1 MNQALRV
8 ALILAAFVGIF
19 AAGAAVGGV
28 VMAHF
33 AKERFDRLDSD
44 RKEEQRHHQQEQRRL
59 AMMSEG
65 LRMQLQRQQQDFQ
78 QQRQQLQQ
86 LQQQQASRGAQAGQ
100 PGRALPSPEQFGPQ
114 LMQRFVNQIQ
124 PRASNDQRDK
134 IRPMVNQAAED
145 LRRLRRDTAHS
156 TELILQQLQD
166 QIAAV
171 LTPEQRD
178 HFTDAI
184 ARWRDAIQKYNTEQ
198 QQRQAQARL
207 AEQEQLKRIQQRRQQ
222 QQRPPQVAG
231 APASPSP
238 SSYQGPLAVSI
249 QGAVKNPGRYDLV
262 AGTNISVVD
271 IVAKA
276 GGFTDLAAGNDVRIT
291 HVSDVP
297 VSHVDVEGIIKGSS
311 SLKADDAALVVHPG
325 DIIFVPQKP

>member
-19 AAGAAVGGV
+19 AAGAVLGGV

-44 RKEEQRHHQQEQRRL
+44 RKEEQHHHQQEQRRL
-59 AMMSEG
+59 TMVSEG

-86 LQQQQASRGAQAGQ
+86 LQQQQQRSGPAGQ
-100 PGRALPSPEQFGPQ
+100 PGRTLPSPEQFGPQ

-124 PRASNDQRDK
+124 PRASNEERDK
-134 IRPMVNQAAED
+134 IRPMVNQAAEE

-156 TELILQQLQD
+156 TELILQRLQD
-166 QIAAV
+166 QIAGV

-184 ARWRDAIQKYNTEQ
+184 ARWRDAIQKYNNEQ

-222 QQRPPQVAG
+222 QQHPPQAAG
-231 APASPSP
+231 AIAAPVTPAPPSPAPASTPPAAAAPAAPAPSAP
-238 SSYQGPLAVSI
+238 APADKP
-249 QGAVKNPGRYDLV
+249 A
-262 AGTNISVVD
+262 
-271 IVAKA
+271 A
-276 GGFTDLAAGNDVRIT
+276 GG
-291 HVSDVP
+291 
-297 VSHVDVEGIIKGSS
+297 
-311 SLKADDAALVVHPG
+311 
-325 DIIFVPQKP
+325 

>member
-19 AAGAAVGGV
+19 AAGAVLGGV

-44 RKEEQRHHQQEQRRL
+44 RKEEQHRHQQEQRRL
-59 AMMSEG
+59 AMVSEG
-65 LRMQLQRQQQDFQ
+65 LRLQLQRQQQDFQ
-78 QQRQQLQQ
+78 LQRQQLQQ
-86 LQQQQASRGAQAGQ
+86 QQQQRAGQAGQ
-100 PGRALPSPEQFGPQ
+100 PGRTLTSPEQFGPQ

-124 PRASNDQRDK
+124 PRASNEERDK
-134 IRPMVNQAAED
+134 IRPMVNQAAEA
-145 LRRLRRDTAHS
+145 LRRLRRDTAQS

-178 HFTDAI
+178 RFTDAI
-184 ARWRDAIQKYNTEQ
+184 ARWRDAIQKYNAEQ

-222 QQRPPQVAG
+222 QQHPPAAG
-231 APASPSP
+231 ALAAPAPATPPPSVP
-238 SSYQGPLAVSI
+238 P
-249 QGAVKNPGRYDLV
+249 
-262 AGTNISVVD
+262 AGTPP
-271 IVAKA
+271 A
-276 GGFTDLAAGNDVRIT
+276 GPAPSAPAPADKPAAG
-291 HVSDVP
+291 
-297 VSHVDVEGIIKGSS
+297 
-311 SLKADDAALVVHPG
+311 A
-325 DIIFVPQKP
+325 